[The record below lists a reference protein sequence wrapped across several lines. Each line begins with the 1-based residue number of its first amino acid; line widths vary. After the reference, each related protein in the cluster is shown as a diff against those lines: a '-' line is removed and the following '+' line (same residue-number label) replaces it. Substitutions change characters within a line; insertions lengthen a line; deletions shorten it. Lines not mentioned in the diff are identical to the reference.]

1 MNLTLEVFY
10 IWIERKND
18 PIMVF
23 HVAGKEGFG
32 N

>member
-10 IWIERKND
+10 IWMREKNNT
-18 PIMVF
+18 IMVF
-23 HVAGKEGFG
+23 CVAVKEGFG